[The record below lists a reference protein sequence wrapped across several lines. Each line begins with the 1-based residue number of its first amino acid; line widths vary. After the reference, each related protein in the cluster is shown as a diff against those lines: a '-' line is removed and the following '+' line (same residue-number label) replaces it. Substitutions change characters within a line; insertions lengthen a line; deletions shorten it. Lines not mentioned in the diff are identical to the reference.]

1 MFENTPEFKNADA
14 AKDGNNDNADM
25 KAYKDALANAKKLLS
40 AFNRNDGTVKDTL
53 PKGMTKA
60 PTQKELDDALDALQA
75 AKKKITDGYKTDPSK
90 LKSEADKDGDF
101 TKTPEFQNAAG
112 SPEADAYKKA
122 LDEANKVLG
131 DKDATQVQ
139 VDDAL
144 KKLKQAKD
152 DLTSKHKTDKNK
164 LYQEKGNDP
173 EFRKSIPFL
182 IADGKDIAEYN
193 KALNDANAVLADPNA
208 TQAQVDEALRK
219 LQAIKQRML
228 DFYNSLGSSSDDDS
242 DGGSTG
248 ANNANANA
256 NAANAVDKSMLH
268 AEVNGALADV
278 ANGAG
283 AAGAANGA
291 KGTKGALVDASVI
304 KEFNDALENAR
315 RVLADP
321 NATQEQVEA
330 ATMRLRAAR
339 AALNAAKANKG
350 SNLRGNMGVQTG
362 VDSATLSAFA
372 AVFVGLAGLG
382 VSAKRRKH
390 AR

>member
-1 MFENTPEFKNADA
+1 MNTEAG
-14 AKDGNNDNADM
+14 KD
-25 KAYKDALANAKKLLS
+25 S
-40 AFNRNDGTVKDTL
+40 
-53 PKGMTKA
+53 
-60 PTQKELDDALDALQA
+60 
-75 AKKKITDGYKTDPSK
+75 
-90 LKSEADKDGDF
+90 DF

-131 DKDATQVQ
+131 DKNATQAQ

-152 DLTSKHKTDKNK
+152 DLTSKHKTNKDK
-164 LYQEKGNDP
+164 LYQEMGNDP

-219 LQAIKQRML
+219 LQAIKQRII
-228 DFYNSLGSSSDDDS
+228 DFYNSLGSSSDGDS

-268 AEVNGALADV
+268 AEVNGALADI

-339 AALNAAKANKG
+339 AALNAAKATKG
-350 SNLRGNMGVQTG
+350 SNSRGNMGVQTG

>member
-1 MFENTPEFKNADA
+1 M
-14 AKDGNNDNADM
+14 
-25 KAYKDALANAKKLLS
+25 KKL
-40 AFNRNDGTVKDTL
+40 
-53 PKGMTKA
+53 
-60 PTQKELDDALDALQA
+60 QDAKSKL
-75 AKKKITDGYKTDPSK
+75 TDGYKTD
-90 LKSEADKDGDF
+90 KD
-101 TKTPEFQNAAG
+101 
-112 SPEADAYKKA
+112 
-122 LDEANKVLG
+122 
-131 DKDATQVQ
+131 
-139 VDDAL
+139 
-144 KKLKQAKD
+144 
-152 DLTSKHKTDKNK
+152 K

-182 IADGKDIAEYN
+182 IADNKDIAEYN

-219 LQAIKQRML
+219 LQAIKQRIL
-228 DFYNSLGSSSDDDS
+228 DFYNSLGSGSGDDS
-242 DGGSTG
+242 DGGSAG
-248 ANNANANA
+248 ANNAN
-256 NAANAVDKSMLH
+256 ANAVDKSMLH

-278 ANGAG
+278 ANGT
-283 AAGAANGA
+283 ANGA

>member
-1 MFENTPEFKNADA
+1 M
-14 AKDGNNDNADM
+14 
-25 KAYKDALANAKKLLS
+25 
-40 AFNRNDGTVKDTL
+40 
-53 PKGMTKA
+53 
-60 PTQKELDDALDALQA
+60 
-75 AKKKITDGYKTDPSK
+75 
-90 LKSEADKDGDF
+90 
-101 TKTPEFQNAAG
+101 
-112 SPEADAYKKA
+112 
-122 LDEANKVLG
+122 
-131 DKDATQVQ
+131 
-139 VDDAL
+139 
-144 KKLKQAKD
+144 
-152 DLTSKHKTDKNK
+152 
-164 LYQEKGNDP
+164 
-173 EFRKSIPFL
+173 
-182 IADGKDIAEYN
+182 
-193 KALNDANAVLADPNA
+193 
-208 TQAQVDEALRK
+208 
-219 LQAIKQRML
+219 QAIKQRIL
-228 DFYNSLGSSSDDDS
+228 DFYNSLGSSSDGDS

-291 KGTKGALVDASVI
+291 KGSKGALVDASVI

-390 AR
+390 ASK